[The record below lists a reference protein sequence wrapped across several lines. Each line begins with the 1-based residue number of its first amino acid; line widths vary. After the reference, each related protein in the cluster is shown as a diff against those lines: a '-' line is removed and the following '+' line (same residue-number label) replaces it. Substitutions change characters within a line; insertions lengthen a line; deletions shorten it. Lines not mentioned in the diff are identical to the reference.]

1 MVISNR
7 ALQGQPVLPYAQH
20 YILAGSDVFIDLAF
34 LDHTL
39 TGVVPTSLSYQIDDL
54 TNSVNMLPL
63 TNVSPLPTTDLY
75 TLQIPGSIMVMTYPY
90 EGSQVCQISY
100 TMTAIDSVTGNTF
113 TSKKVDVVE
122 LCAISTPTGT

>member
-7 ALQGQPVLPYAQH
+7 ALQGQPVLPYPQH
-20 YILAGSDVFIDLAF
+20 YILAGNDVFIDLAF

-39 TGVVPTSLSYQIDDL
+39 TGITPVSLVYQIDDL
-54 TNSVNMLPL
+54 TNSVNMLPP
-63 TNVSPLPTTDLY
+63 TIPSPFPTSDLY
-75 TLQIPGSIMVMTYPY
+75 TLQIPGSVMVMTFPY